1 MFHLRRGHQSIFLF
15 PLLESVR
22 NILNLLV
29 KKMVI
34 KMTDTL
40 WPFSY
45 CNNYV
50 KVKNALMSEIITEE
64 RYKISGI
71 GDFSKKMAYRQR
83 N

>member
-1 MFHLRRGHQSIFLF
+1 
-15 PLLESVR
+15 
-22 NILNLLV
+22 
-29 KKMVI
+29 
-34 KMTDTL
+34 MTDTL
-40 WPFSY
+40 WTFSY

-64 RYKISGI
+64 RYKISRI